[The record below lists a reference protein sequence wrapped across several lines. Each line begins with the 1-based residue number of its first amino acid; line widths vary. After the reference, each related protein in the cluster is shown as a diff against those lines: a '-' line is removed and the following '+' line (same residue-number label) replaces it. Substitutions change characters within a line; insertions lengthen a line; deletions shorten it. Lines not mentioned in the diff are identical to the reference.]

1 MTEVIIAALIAGV
14 CGVLGQMIIS
24 KSNSDKLYNKLDKQ
38 SELTDQRI
46 DAKLDRYQE
55 VTNTKLQALTDEVRK
70 HNGFAERIPVLEEK
84 IKVANN
90 RIADLE
96 HKN

>member
-14 CGVLGQMIIS
+14 CGVLGQIIIS
-24 KSNSDKLYNKLDKQ
+24 RSNADKLFHKMDKQ
-38 SELTDQRI
+38 SELDDQRL
-46 DAKLDRYQE
+46 DAKLEKYQA
-55 VTNTKLQALTDEVRK
+55 VTDTKLDALTEEVRK

-96 HKN
+96 RKN

>member
-1 MTEVIIAALIAGV
+1 MSDAVIVALIS
-14 CGVLGQMIIS
+14 GVLTLAGTVLTVVLSHRSTIS
-24 KSNSDKLYNKLDKQ
+24 TLEKN
-38 SELTDQRI
+38 SELADQ
-46 DAKLDRYQE
+46 KLRGE
-55 VTNTKLQALTDEVRK
+55 IAVMNNKIENLTTEVRK

-96 HKN
+96 KKGD